1 MTQGKAQNRAALSM
15 AACAVLWST
24 AGIFIKLIPWNP
36 LVISGWRSLFAA
48 GVMALYI
55 RRAGLKFRVNRSSV
69 LSGISLAGTLLA
81 FVCANKL
88 TTAAN
93 AIVLQY
99 TSPVFILIFSAIFLK
114 QKLRRADIAVVAA
127 SVAGISLFFFDGLSD
142 GGLLGNCIAIFAGIC
157 MAVTCLVAGGA
168 DPDSRM
174 SGILLG
180 QLAAAAVGVPLT
192 AAFPS
197 PASAPAVLSIF
208 ALGVLQLGVPYVL
221 YGLALK
227 DCPPLACSLIGML
240 EPLLNPVW
248 VFLFSGEVPGP
259 RALLG
264 GAVVIVS
271 VTGWCVLR
279 DRHPV
284 RDGLRSRMRKIHS
297 RAPRDGKA

>member
-1 MTQGKAQNRAALSM
+1 MPQEKAQNRAAASM
-15 AACAVLWST
+15 AVCAVLWST

-36 LVISGWRSLFAA
+36 FVISGWRSLFAA
-48 GVMALYI
+48 GVMALYM
-55 RRAGLKFRVNRSSV
+55 RRTGLEFRLNRASL
-69 LSGISLAGTLLA
+69 LSGLSLAGTLLA

-99 TSPVFILIFSAIFLK
+99 TSPVFILLFSAVFLK
-114 QKLRRADIAVVAA
+114 QRIRGLDAAAVAV
-127 SVAGISLFFFDGLSD
+127 SLGGMSLFFFGSLS
-142 GGLLGNCIAIFAGIC
+142 GGALLGNCIAIFSGAC
-157 MAVTCLVAGGA
+157 VAVTNLVAGGT

-180 QLAAAAVGVPLT
+180 QLIAAAVGVPLT
-192 AAFPS
+192 AVFPPEATATAF
-197 PASAPAVLSIF
+197 LSIA
-208 ALGVLQLGVPYVL
+208 ALGVLQLGIPYVL

-248 VFLFSGEVPGP
+248 VFLFDGEAPGVF
-259 RALLG
+259 ALFG

-279 DRHPV
+279 GRA
-284 RDGLRSRMRKIHS
+284 S
-297 RAPRDGKA
+297 RAAKA